1 MSSPCQASWPHDD
14 DGNMTTIHNNADDL
28 QSFFRTYDEL
38 IEQARSVTLDQT
50 VRDEALL
57 LQTNCQSSLT
67 ARIQAVQSN
76 EDMIKEQT
84 DRIALVSTHW
94 FYGNSVYQPQ
104 LWLRGGCA
112 GKLARAQRKLTEAE
126 QIRPQLRQEKQLAQ
140 QEHDTAAERLRQC
153 QIAYEQSFSAEEQR
167 CRRQE
172 ELVQKYP
179 STQLHDLLHVAAEH
193 QHTIEAMTSRSK
205 EMGDIGRAVDKAERQ
220 LESALSSAQRA
231 ETALKQVERLERE
244 NNNNHSYAARE
255 SRSSSSASRG
265 TPVVVVQHHHNHRSN
280 NPRRPG
286 SVHSQGDNSGGQQT
300 VPVQR
305 QRQRQRS
312 HGQSHHSST
321 TGIVDHHDG
330 DTARRNNHL
339 LQMERQQRL
348 ATEALRQ
355 AHGLMKEGSNTL
367 EGAVDE
373 LIRYIRCHGATTTTR
388 PPSRLIVLGG
398 SLANDNTQTASR
410 IAIQDLRLQ
419 VTQLQSVREEH
430 AVLVREVQD
439 ELRLVRT
446 TAADALQRH
455 QGEIASEKTRI
466 VDALREQT
474 RMRSGAIPTIGNPS
488 APPAENDAGSSSY
501 FGTHEPDDDAS
512 FSFPSAPPAAA
523 PAIVVDAETP
533 VLIPTEHWS
542 TAAMKDIPFA
552 TVAPLAPPDIWDDN
566 NHRSASA
573 VATSGRGVLPPPS
586 EEAPRRSFAMAD
598 RVK

>member
-28 QSFFRTYDEL
+28 QSFFQTYDEL
-38 IEQARSVTLDQT
+38 IEQARSMTLDQT
-50 VRDEALL
+50 VRDEALS
-57 LQTNCQSSLT
+57 LQTTCQSSLT

-112 GKLARAQRKLTEAE
+112 GKLARAQRKLTGAE
-126 QIRPQLRQEKQLAQ
+126 QIRPQLRQEEQLAQ

-167 CRRQE
+167 CRLQE
-172 ELVQKYP
+172 EMVQKYP
-179 STQLHDLLHVAAEH
+179 STKLHDLLRETADH
-193 QHTIEAMTSRSK
+193 QKTIDTLISRSK
-205 EMGDIGRAVDKAERQ
+205 EIGDIGRTVNTAERQ
-220 LESALSSAQRA
+220 FESALSSAQRA
-231 ETALKQVERLERE
+231 ESALQHVERLEQAD
-244 NNNNHSYAARE
+244 NDNHHRYSETRE
-255 SRSSSSASRG
+255 S
-265 TPVVVVQHHHNHRSN
+265 VVAVQHHNNHRSTTRN
-280 NPRRPG
+280 RNPRRPG
-286 SVHSQGDNSGGQQT
+286 SVHSQGDNNGGGQQQT

-305 QRQRQRS
+305 RQRS

-321 TGIVDHHDG
+321 TGIVDHDNG
-330 DTARRNNHL
+330 DTARRNNNV

-367 EGAVDE
+367 ELTVDQ
-373 LIRYIRCHGATTTTR
+373 LIRYIRCHGATTTAR
-388 PPSRLIVLGG
+388 SPSRLIVLGG
-398 SLANDNTQTASR
+398 SLANDNTMTASR

-419 VTQLQSVREEH
+419 ITQLQSVREEH

-455 QGEIASEKTRI
+455 QTEIASEKTRI

-474 RMRSGAIPTIGNPS
+474 RMRSGAIPTIGVNPS
-488 APPAENDAGSSSY
+488 APLSENDAGSSSY
-501 FGTHEPDDDAS
+501 FGTPAPDDDAS
-512 FSFPSAPPAAA
+512 FSFTSAPPLAAAA

-552 TVAPLAPPDIWDDN
+552 TVVPLAPPDIWDDN
-566 NHRSASA
+566 NNSRSAA
-573 VATSGRGVLPPPS
+573 AAAAATGRGVLPLSPS